1 VKRSGEKRDLFMPW
15 AGLVAGTVGAGIA
28 HQFGSEAMFNSCQVI
43 SPVPLLIVSVLC
55 LLLVALGGLESWR
68 VIRADAETPA
78 RRIVAI
84 ISVGSVGLYLLAI
97 LLPMVASLVIPP
109 CYQ

>member
-1 VKRSGEKRDLFMPW
+1 
-15 AGLVAGTVGAGIA
+15 
-28 HQFGSEAMFNSCQVI
+28 
-43 SPVPLLIVSVLC
+43 
-55 LLLVALGGLESWR
+55 LLVALGGLESWR